1 MKMDRMK
8 KLFFMTFMESRY
20 EVVFF
25 DYNDVARSVWLV
37 K

>member
-1 MKMDRMK
+1 MDRMK

>member
-1 MKMDRMK
+1 MNRMK
-8 KLFFMTFMESRY
+8 KLFFMAFMESRY
-20 EVVFF
+20 EVVF